1 MSGEKIIPTKQYEQ
15 YEQYVQGHNPQK
27 KRFQFSNFL
36 WPKLP
41 IFSKKSHFL
50 PLNGRKDCQY
60 FAQSCPWGWQ
70 RLTPKRS
77 VGAIKLSDAVLK
89 VWGNLPTLQ
98 GWLDSWGCL
107 FPDRLKKQHI
117 KINDQSAASCAVI
130 ENQQAMTKNH
140 QKIIRNHQKL
150 SKITQNHQKFH
161 QILPAIPTS
170 QPTCTS
176 TTNSTPQIIKN
187 TKKK

>member
-1 MSGEKIIPTKQYEQ
+1 MPRGTI
-15 YEQYVQGHNPQK
+15 NK
-27 KRFQFSNFL
+27 KDNFQFSQFL
-36 WPKLP
+36 WPKLST
-41 IFSKKSHFL
+41 FSRKGHFL
-50 PLNGRKDCQY
+50 PLNGRQDRQD
-60 FAQSCPWGWQ
+60 FAQSCPRGWQ

-140 QKIIRNHQKL
+140 QKNHQK
-150 SKITQNHQKFH
+150 SPKITKNHQKPPKITKNRQNSTQYH
-161 QILPAIPTS
+161 QQYLPANQNVRPPLIVHH
-170 QPTCTS
+170 
-176 TTNSTPQIIKN
+176 K
-187 TKKK
+187 

>member
-1 MSGEKIIPTKQYEQ
+1 MSGEKIIPTKQYELTCPGAQ
-15 YEQYVQGHNPQK
+15 STK
-27 KRFQFSNFL
+27 KTFFNLVILCGQNCLF
-36 WPKLP
+36 
-41 IFSKKSHFL
+41 FSKNGHFL

-89 VWGNLPTLQ
+89 VWGNLPTQQ

-140 QKIIRNHQKL
+140 QKNHQK
-150 SKITQNHQKFH
+150 SPKITKNHQKS
-161 QILPAIPTS
+161 QKIVKIPPNTTS
-170 QPTCTS
+170 NTYQPT
-176 TTNSTPQIIKN
+176 KMYVHH
-187 TKKK
+187 